1 MRNQAFPADLM
12 DRQRRIIANN
22 LAVNPGGTVGPSDA
36 DMARDYLYWGFS
48 CYADNVGQIDVEY
61 SFDNTTWRVLEQI
74 VILAGTNQN
83 RWYPVTRWLYRITF
97 TDTSDDS
104 GQTVD
109 ISTFRANG
117 L

>member
-1 MRNQAFPADLM
+1 MDPRAFPAALEDK
-12 DRQRRIIANN
+12 QRRIVSINE
-22 LAVNPGGTVGPSDA
+22 AVDPGGSVGPSNPDNLK
-36 DMARDYLYWGFS
+36 DYLYWGFS

-61 SFDNTTWRVLEQI
+61 SDNNVVWRVLEQI

-83 RWYPVTRWLYRITF
+83 RWYAATRRWYRLTF

-104 GQTVD
+104 GQVVD